1 MLSQALKKALVGSI
15 IFGTALFTSCKDSDK
30 QESIQQAKLKA
41 VIESLD
47 YQRPLNSVSQGSENP
62 LPSANTVLV
71 IVRTQASNIPPAALK
86 KCLEAFL
93 ARSANSSFKVVT
105 IEDLTGSASE
115 SLAGQSAE
123 SGMQNFASNQQV
135 LQFALS
141 QGIPAIITLN
151 IDNINVREAKSSPGL
166 ILADARGTVSLLSG
180 VDAARIETASGSTTQ
195 RGFDANQIIDNSLDA
210 LASSLASQITNWQ
223 LPELTSA
230 KQVICEIHAR
240 IEGLTMPS
248 FDMIDGKM
256 IFQNQ
261 NIPLFSEGASVELDG
276 VLVGQTPCTITTGRG
291 MRKIKV
297 YRNGLKPFEAVVN
310 LSGKNRFDAILSPT
324 PETIE
329 QFNDQLAFLRN
340 LEQKQALTEATVNS
354 INGYA
359 KMLRQSG
366 FRIDQRT
373 IKDGQKLS
381 LDKEDRSQ

>member
-1 MLSQALKKALVGSI
+1 
-15 IFGTALFTSCKDSDK
+15 
-30 QESIQQAKLKA
+30 
-41 VIESLD
+41 
-47 YQRPLNSVSQGSENP
+47 
-62 LPSANTVLV
+62 
-71 IVRTQASNIPPAALK
+71 
-86 KCLEAFL
+86 
-93 ARSANSSFKVVT
+93 
-105 IEDLTGSASE
+105 
-115 SLAGQSAE
+115 
-123 SGMQNFASNQQV
+123 
-135 LQFALS
+135 
-141 QGIPAIITLN
+141 
-151 IDNINVREAKSSPGL
+151 
-166 ILADARGTVSLLSG
+166 
-180 VDAARIETASGSTTQ
+180 
-195 RGFDANQIIDNSLDA
+195 
-210 LASSLASQITNWQ
+210 
-223 LPELTSA
+223 
-230 KQVICEIHAR
+230 
-240 IEGLTMPS
+240 
-248 FDMIDGKM
+248 M

-276 VLVGQTPCTITTGRG
+276 VLVGQTPCTISTGRG

-340 LEQKQALTEATVNS
+340 LEQKQALTEAKVNS